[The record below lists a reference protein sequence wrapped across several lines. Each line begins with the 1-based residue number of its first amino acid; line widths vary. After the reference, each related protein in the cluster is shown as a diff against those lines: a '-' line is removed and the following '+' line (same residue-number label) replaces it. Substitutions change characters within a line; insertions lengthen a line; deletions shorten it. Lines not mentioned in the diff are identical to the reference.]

1 MDIYR
6 LAVTED
12 LKKRLALFSSE
23 LEGLKTVTKLLGDA
37 SSRVFLRLHF
47 ESGNTAIAMCYPAE
61 SISETN
67 LFVEMQKYL
76 SSLNLPTPSILFE
89 FHQLGILVMDDLGD
103 NLLEHSLQTLDAKSG
118 FELYEKAVDLIVQ
131 MIVADDSSSLKC
143 GAHDLAFDFEKL
155 SFEMNFFIKHFVF
168 GFLGRNL
175 DSQTENKLRE
185 SLNSLCVTLAGEP
198 RFLAHRDYHARNL
211 MVHNGKLFMIDF
223 QDARMGPIQYDLA
236 SLLRDSYV
244 TLHPASLQSLTERFF
259 EATKSLSGV
268 PRDRFGFMFDMTA
281 LQRNIKALGTFGY
294 QTTVRQTD
302 RYRSSID
309 RTISYI
315 EENLSRNPNII
326 GHPEIILGLL
336 RDGAKEID

>member
-12 LKKRLALFSSE
+12 LKKRLALFTRE
-23 LEGLKTVTKLLGDA
+23 TDGLKSVTKLLGDA
-37 SSRVFLRLHF
+37 SSRVFLRLYF

-67 LFVEMQKYL
+67 LFVEIQKYL
-76 SSLNLPTPSILFE
+76 SSLNLPTPTILRE
-89 FHQLGILVMDDLGD
+89 FHQLGILVLNDLGD
-103 NLLEHSLQTLDAKSG
+103 NLLETSIQTLDDKSRY
-118 FELYEKAVDLIVQ
+118 ELYEKAVDLIVQ

-143 GAHDLAFDFEKL
+143 RAHDSAFDFEKL
-155 SFEMNFFIKHFVF
+155 SFEMNFFIKNFVV
-168 GFLGRNL
+168 GFLGRSL
-175 DSQTENKLRE
+175 DSQNKKKLRE
-185 SLNSLCVTLAGEP
+185 SLNDLCVTLAMEP
-198 RFLAHRDYHARNL
+198 RFLVHRDYHARNL
-211 MVHNGKLFMIDF
+211 MVHDGKLFMIDF
-223 QDARMGPIQYDLA
+223 QDARMGPIHYDLA

-244 TLHPASLQSLTERFF
+244 TLDPASLRSLTERFF
-259 EATKSLSGV
+259 EATRNLSGLSHE
-268 PRDRFGFMFDMTA
+268 RFSFMFDMTA

-315 EENLSRNPNII
+315 SENLSRNPNII
-326 GHPEIILGLL
+326 GHPEILLGLL
-336 RDGAKEID
+336 GDGAKELD